1 MNVPSPIKDLKS
13 DLLVAIS
20 NEGHILAFAVKNLP
34 ELARGKGNK
43 IMGISTKKHAS
54 REQFMAA
61 VTSVATDEG
70 LVIVSGGRH
79 MTLTAKELKDYL
91 GDRGRKGLKL
101 PRGYRT
107 VDAIYP
113 ESKWPG
119 RVK

>member
-1 MNVPSPIKDLKS
+1 
-13 DLLVAIS
+13 
-20 NEGHILAFAVKNLP
+20 KNLP

-54 REQFMAA
+54 REQYMAA
-61 VTSVATDEG
+61 VTSVPADEG
-70 LVIVSGGRH
+70 LVIVSGQRH
-79 MTLTAKELKDYL
+79 MTLTAKELREYL

-113 ESKWPG
+113 ESRWPG
-119 RVK
+119 KSSKQP